1 MNTELAERD
10 ERTIAVENAGY
21 RWSYLALSYGLL
33 GTVAFRAFARGE
45 SPWDLLALV
54 VLGGVVNAAY
64 QSRERVLARRWML
77 VTAMTLLLA
86 GLVAAGM
93 VFVRGAW

>member
-10 ERTIAVENAGY
+10 ERTIAIENAGY
-21 RWSYLALSYGLL
+21 RWSYLVLSYGLL
-33 GTVAFRAFARGE
+33 GIVAIRAFARGE

-54 VLGGVVNAAY
+54 VLGGVVNAVY

-77 VTAMTLLLA
+77 VTAITLLLA

-93 VFVRGAW
+93 VFLRGPS